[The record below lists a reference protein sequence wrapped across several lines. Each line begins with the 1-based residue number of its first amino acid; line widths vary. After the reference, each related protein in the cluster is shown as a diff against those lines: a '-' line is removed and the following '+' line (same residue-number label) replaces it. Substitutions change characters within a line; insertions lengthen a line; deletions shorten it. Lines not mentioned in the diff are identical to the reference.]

1 MRYLKILFLCVIL
14 LITKVLPVFAQG
26 ELIVLHQVI
35 GDTIDKHEQQE
46 FLLFSDIL
54 DENFTSATIHFEDSK
69 YTLCI
74 KSDSGLKIAA
84 IKKEDIVENS
94 EHVDKL
100 TRYFKSLVE
109 MKDSLDIDLKAPA
122 NWPNFH
128 SEVLNDAQRRKI
140 AIEARTYFQLNQD
153 AEELGLLGIDKEN
166 YIKVNSKSFFAEIL
180 FEILK

>member
-1 MRYLKILFLCVIL
+1 MRYMKTLLLCVIVFIGSAL
-14 LITKVLPVFAQG
+14 CAFAQS
-26 ELIVLHQVI
+26 ELIVLHQII
-35 GDTIDKHEQQE
+35 GDTIDKQEQQE

-84 IKKEDIVENS
+84 IKKEDVVENS

-109 MKDSLDIDLKAPA
+109 MKDSLNIDLKSPTS
-122 NWPNFH
+122 WPKFH
-128 SEVLNDAQRRKI
+128 SEILNDTQRKNI
-140 AIEARTYFQLNQD
+140 AIEARSYFQLNQD
-153 AEELGLLGIDKEN
+153 AEELGLSGIDKEN
-166 YIKVNSKSFFAEIL
+166 YIKVNSKSFLAEIL